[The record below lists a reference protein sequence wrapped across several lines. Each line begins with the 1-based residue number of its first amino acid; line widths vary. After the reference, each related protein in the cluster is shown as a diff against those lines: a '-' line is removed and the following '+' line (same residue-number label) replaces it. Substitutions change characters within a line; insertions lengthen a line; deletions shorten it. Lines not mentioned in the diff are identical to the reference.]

1 VSFFQDLERRCR
13 EADTLVCIGLDPHEQ
28 DLSEPSAAA
37 ARAYCLALI
46 EATAPCAAAFKP
58 NAAFFE
64 AFGPEG
70 MQALADVIAAVP
82 AGIPVILDVKR
93 GDISSTAR
101 GYATAAYDRLRADAV
116 TLNPY
121 MGWES
126 VSPFVAERPGAAFL
140 LCRTS
145 NPSAAELQDLEVHTA
160 DGRSLRVFERVADL
174 AVSWAT
180 RGEVG
185 LVVGAT
191 RPDELAAVRARAPK
205 LWILAPGVGAQGGSL
220 EEAVSAGRREDGL
233 GLLITAS
240 RSIARADDPAAAARE
255 LRDAVRAAVR
265 LPRRTAVET
274 ARRHLAD
281 GLLRT
286 GCVRFGD
293 FTLKSGLKSPIYLDL
308 RRLIGDP
315 ALLAEVAGAYAALHA
330 RLAYDVLAPLPYA
343 AMPIGTAISL
353 RTGEPMVYPRR
364 EVKEYGT
371 KAAVEGV
378 FTPGQVAIVV
388 DDLATTGGS
397 KLEGIEKLRAVGL
410 EVNDVTVLIDRESGA
425 VEAMAA
431 VGVRLHAVFTLTEL
445 LAIWSASG
453 AVSAEQVAAV
463 RRFLI
468 DSRAGQA

>member
-1 VSFFQDLERRCR
+1 VAFFQDLEARCR
-13 EADTLVCIGLDPHEQ
+13 EAQTLLCVGLDPHER
-28 DLSEPSAAA
+28 DLPEPTAAA
-37 ARAYCLALI
+37 ALAFCLRLI
-46 EATAPCAAAFKP
+46 EATAPYAAAFKP

-64 AFGPEG
+64 AFGADG

-93 GDISSTAR
+93 GDIASTAQ

-126 VSPFVAERPGAAFL
+126 ISPFVSERPGAAFV

-145 NPSAAELQDLEVHTA
+145 NPSASALQDLTVHTV
-160 DGRSLRVFERVADL
+160 DGRPLRVFEQVAEL
-174 AVSWAT
+174 AVSWSS
-180 RGEVG
+180 RGEIG

-191 RPDELAAVRARAPK
+191 RPDELAAVRQRAPE

-220 EEAVSAGRREDGL
+220 EDAVTAGRREDGL

-240 RSIARADDPAAAARE
+240 RGISRAADPAEAARE
-255 LRDAVRAAVR
+255 LRDAIRAAVR
-265 LPRRTAVET
+265 LPRRTVEQT
-274 ARRHLAD
+274 ERERLAA

-286 GCVRFGD
+286 GCVQFGT
-293 FTLKSGLKSPIYLDL
+293 FTLKSGLSSPIYIDL
-308 RRLIGDP
+308 RRLIGEP

-330 RLAYDVLAPLPYA
+330 PLAYDVIAPLPYA

-364 EVKEYGT
+364 ESKEYGT
-371 KAAVEGV
+371 KAVVEGV

-397 KLEGIEKLRAVGL
+397 KIEGIEKLRAVGL
-410 EVNDVTVLIDRESGA
+410 EVYDVTVLIDRESGA
-425 VEAMAA
+425 LEMLSEA
-431 VGVRLHAVFTLTEL
+431 GVRMHAVFTLSEL
-445 LAIWSASG
+445 LEIWQRRG
-453 AVSAEQVAAV
+453 AVSAQQVASVQA
-463 RRFLI
+463 FL
-468 DSRAGQA
+468 RATRPS